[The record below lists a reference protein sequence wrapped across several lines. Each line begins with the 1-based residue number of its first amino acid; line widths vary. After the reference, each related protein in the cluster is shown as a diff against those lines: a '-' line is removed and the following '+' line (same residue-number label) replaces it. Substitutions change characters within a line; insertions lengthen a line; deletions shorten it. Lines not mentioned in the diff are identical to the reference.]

1 MAGLIPQERLPDVEM
16 HLQNNLLYMKVD
28 SINHHLIK
36 MILGPSFQHCRSI
49 YLLSRS
55 EALIDMVPKSDV
67 LIEEV
72 LSLSGTQEYRNRTFQ
87 VTICLAQAKIEPNI
101 IADYALALVSPHP
114 PDSISS
120 KNLLANRDWIEFR
133 VRRNS
138 TTSQSTYPV
147 LDTEKKSENASDIT
161 GLDPNA
167 EVDRGSETDSAFNP
181 EYTPSKKYFPLSIPP
196 FGEED
201 PGQFTFAA
209 TKNPPPK
216 PPEPKKPDTLDLL
229 TQAMCQLDTEELR
242 SFIGALMII
251 DKQREGRSDHISLSP
266 ELDQARDP
274 PLGGKVG
281 IAGGRGVPQHDP
293 VEERFGLDNPNN
305 PTSTPNNPIGNA
317 PTTLISDNSANPRHL
332 TTYPE
337 LQTSFQAMS
346 EGFLKAALKEGVLRQ
361 DTPKL
366 HEFSGKPEDGK
377 ASWRRWEL
385 QIKGLVGS
393 YSDRAIREA
402 MNKALQGDAA
412 IVADS
417 MDDDCTWQ
425 ELLAAL
431 KAKFTVV
438 SSLDVMMANLYGIK
452 QGNNSVSQFAINI
465 EKVLGSMRMSLPTT
479 FSTREFQRHLR
490 TRFFH
495 GLNDR
500 LRNSLRHKYETDCSY
515 EELLQYA
522 RMVESEKSESGVSES
537 VPAKATKAK
546 ASSAQQPQQQSQSKG
561 TGDLVR
567 LEKAYRSCQ
576 GELAKM
582 QRHLQQMQEIKSSWD
597 ASAFQSS
604 TDPTP
609 QQNSGSGGNSSHSQP
624 QNQNSSPQNSGQ
636 YPNQNQ
642 NYNSSGRGYRG
653 RGRGRSYG
661 PGRRQ
666 ATTPPGKPEG
676 WNRLCFWCR
685 DFATFDDANHPI
697 KECPYYKEVR
707 KEWWQHQQQ
716 TSPSQPANPTSQNP
730 TSEGNQ

>member
-1 MAGLIPQERLPDVEM
+1 
-16 HLQNNLLYMKVD
+16 
-28 SINHHLIK
+28 
-36 MILGPSFQHCRSI
+36 
-49 YLLSRS
+49 
-55 EALIDMVPKSDV
+55 
-67 LIEEV
+67 
-72 LSLSGTQEYRNRTFQ
+72 
-87 VTICLAQAKIEPNI
+87 
-101 IADYALALVSPHP
+101 
-114 PDSISS
+114 
-120 KNLLANRDWIEFR
+120 
-133 VRRNS
+133 
-138 TTSQSTYPV
+138 
-147 LDTEKKSENASDIT
+147 
-161 GLDPNA
+161 
-167 EVDRGSETDSAFNP
+167 
-181 EYTPSKKYFPLSIPP
+181 
-196 FGEED
+196 
-201 PGQFTFAA
+201 
-209 TKNPPPK
+209 
-216 PPEPKKPDTLDLL
+216 
-229 TQAMCQLDTEELR
+229 
-242 SFIGALMII
+242 
-251 DKQREGRSDHISLSP
+251 
-266 ELDQARDP
+266 
-274 PLGGKVG
+274 
-281 IAGGRGVPQHDP
+281 
-293 VEERFGLDNPNN
+293 
-305 PTSTPNNPIGNA
+305 
-317 PTTLISDNSANPRHL
+317 
-332 TTYPE
+332 
-337 LQTSFQAMS
+337 
-346 EGFLKAALKEGVLRQ
+346 
-361 DTPKL
+361 
-366 HEFSGKPEDGK
+366 
-377 ASWRRWEL
+377 
-385 QIKGLVGS
+385 
-393 YSDRAIREA
+393 

-438 SSLDVMMANLYGIK
+438 SSLDVMMANLYVIK

-465 EKVLGSMRMSLPTT
+465 EKVLGSIRVSHPTT
-479 FSTREFQRHLR
+479 FSTRESQRHLR

-500 LRNSLRHKYETDCSY
+500 LRNSLRHKYETDYSY

-522 RMVESEKSESGVSES
+522 RMVESEKSESGVNES

-546 ASSAQQPQQQSQSKG
+546 ASSAQQQQQQSQSKG

-653 RGRGRSYG
+653 RGRGRGYG

-666 ATTPPGKPEG
+666 GTNPPGKPEG

-697 KECPYYKEVR
+697 KECPYYKEDR
-707 KEWWQHQQQ
+707 RNGGNINNKLLLPSLLILHLKTPPLRETSKE
-716 TSPSQPANPTSQNP
+716 SI
-730 TSEGNQ
+730 

>member
-1 MAGLIPQERLPDVEM
+1 M
-16 HLQNNLLYMKVD
+16 
-28 SINHHLIK
+28 
-36 MILGPSFQHCRSI
+36 
-49 YLLSRS
+49 
-55 EALIDMVPKSDV
+55 
-67 LIEEV
+67 
-72 LSLSGTQEYRNRTFQ
+72 
-87 VTICLAQAKIEPNI
+87 
-101 IADYALALVSPHP
+101 
-114 PDSISS
+114 
-120 KNLLANRDWIEFR
+120 
-133 VRRNS
+133 
-138 TTSQSTYPV
+138 
-147 LDTEKKSENASDIT
+147 DTEEKSENASDIT

-167 EVDRGSETDSAFNP
+167 EVDRGSGTDSASNPESEPEEEPEPVEEVTTPKPTDLKTPVREPTDTISSMDETKDDTVVKNKQTQTPKHMQTPTQPGFIPTVATPASPWPLSTPPGHTGHTPPPVPTPLKQELRDPPKQPPTPRDHFILELIRKHNPIQDPPFKFTQTDPEPKSKLKGKPQPPKRKSSELLTIRNP
-181 EYTPSKKYFPLSIPP
+181 EYTPSKKYFPLSIPQ

-201 PGQFTFAA
+201 PGQFTFAQA
-209 TKNPPPK
+209 KNAPAK

-229 TQAMCQLDTEELR
+229 TQAMYQLDTEELR

-274 PLGGKVG
+274 QMGGKVG
-281 IAGGRGVPQHDP
+281 VTGGRGVPQHDP
-293 VEERFGLDNPNN
+293 DKGRFDLGNPNN

-317 PTTLISDNSANPRHL
+317 PTTLISDNSANPGQL
-332 TTYPE
+332 STYPE

-393 YSDRAIREA
+393 YSDRAIKEA
-402 MNKALQGDAA
+402 MNKALQGDVA

-438 SSLDVMMANLYGIK
+438 SSLDVMMGNVYGIK

-465 EKVLGSMRMSLPTT
+465 EKVLGSIRVIHPTT
-479 FSTREFQRHLR
+479 FSTRESQRHLR
-490 TRFFH
+490 NRFFH

-537 VPAKATKAK
+537 ITAKATKAK
-546 ASSAQQPQQQSQSKG
+546 ASSAQQQQQHSQSKG
-561 TGDLVR
+561 AGDLVR

-582 QRHLQQMQEIKSSWD
+582 QRHLQQMQEIKSS
-597 ASAFQSS
+597 
-604 TDPTP
+604 
-609 QQNSGSGGNSSHSQP
+609 
-624 QNQNSSPQNSGQ
+624 
-636 YPNQNQ
+636 
-642 NYNSSGRGYRG
+642 
-653 RGRGRSYG
+653 
-661 PGRRQ
+661 
-666 ATTPPGKPEG
+666 
-676 WNRLCFWCR
+676 
-685 DFATFDDANHPI
+685 
-697 KECPYYKEVR
+697 
-707 KEWWQHQQQ
+707 
-716 TSPSQPANPTSQNP
+716 
-730 TSEGNQ
+730 